1 MSYIEKSNIYITE
14 KYINKTE
21 ANSRYKYNG
30 SDIMFQ
36 KTINNFHKTPKKKFK
51 QLNAKAR
58 FYKARYHSKDN
69 VKTIYSPSYK
79 TISLDPR
86 DKDGLILELVRAQ
99 KDMKIFNKELKNIKN
114 DIKYLEE
121 GNLKN
126 FYIIG
131 KVIELQENK
140 ENNNNDEYELKY
152 KSRNNN
158 IKNYYMYEDNK
169 KINVLKK
176 QTILSD
182 NIIQDNEIKIEE
194 LKNKSKQKKYE
205 ELYNKF
211 LEKEKEIN
219 DLNQK
224 SNELNFILLENAIK
238 MRNFYI
244 KSMQNDNEVKS
255 IKKKIKYEKHLY
267 NQNQEQ
273 IKILNDKIQDL
284 NNEKNKLEEKIKKTE
299 QEQKEFDEEENNLNK
314 EIEENNELIKE
325 KDNNKYLLENL
336 RNTEERAK
344 NDVIKLDK
352 KIAIQKKDNINYIY
366 EVEEYEKIRPALV
379 EKSKIPGRNQEIMR
393 NMEREIEKI
402 IKEMK
407 KRNEEDE
414 NKEKNMNNE
423 IINNNDMNNNYI
435 DEIYNYEKEK
445 IDIDNKLNKLKIDFK
460 NSKTKNETLNK
471 NFEEL
476 IEKYIKHKEEYE
488 RSQKEYVEKKKK
500 QKLENDELEKQMKED
515 KELKEKNFIQK
526 KEKYDKEISEL
537 KTKNNLLKKEKEK
550 LQKNYDDKMKAI
562 KKANESKAKLNN
574 ILDEIARIS
583 S

>member
-1 MSYIEKSNIYITE
+1 MAYIEKSNSYIAE
-14 KYINKTE
+14 KNINKTE
-21 ANSRYKYNG
+21 ANNRYKYNG
-30 SDIMFQ
+30 TDIIFN
-36 KTINNFHKTPKKKFK
+36 KTFNIFNKTPKKKIK
-51 QLNAKAR
+51 QLNSQTR

-69 VKTIYSPSYK
+69 MKSIYPPSRVN
-79 TISLDPR
+79 LDPR
-86 DKDGLILELVRAQ
+86 DKDGLFLELVRAQ
-99 KDMKIFNKELKNIKN
+99 KDMKIFNKELKSIKN

-121 GNLKN
+121 GNLTN
-126 FYIIG
+126 FLIIG

-158 IKNYYMYEDNK
+158 IEKYYKYEENK

-176 QTILSD
+176 QIILSD
-182 NIIQDNEIKIEE
+182 NIIQDNELKIEE
-194 LKNKSKQKKYE
+194 LKNKSKQKKYQ

-211 LEKEKEIN
+211 MEKEKEIN

-273 IKILNDKIQDL
+273 IKIFNDKIKGL
-284 NNEKNKLEEKIKKTE
+284 NNEKNKLEEKIKKIE
-299 QEQKEFDEEENNLNK
+299 QEQKEFDKEENNLNK

-325 KDNNKYLLENL
+325 KDNNKYLLQNL
-336 RNTEERAK
+336 RNTEERAT
-344 NDVIKLDK
+344 NDVIKIDK
-352 KIAIQKKDNINYIY
+352 KISLQKKDNINYIY

-379 EKSKIPGRNQEIMR
+379 EKSKIPGHNQEIMR

-423 IINNNDMNNNYI
+423 IINNTDMNNNYI

-445 IDIDNKLNKLKIDFK
+445 MDIDNELNKLKIDFK
-460 NSKTKNETLNK
+460 NSKNKNETLNK

-488 RSQKEYVEKKKK
+488 KSQKEYIEKKKK
-500 QKLENDELEKQMKED
+500 QKLENDKIEKQMNKD
-515 KELKEKNFIQK
+515 KELKEKNFIQE

-537 KTKNNLLKKEKEK
+537 KAKNNLLKKEKEK
-550 LQKNYDDKMKAI
+550 LQKSYDDKMKAI
-562 KKANESKAKLNN
+562 KKANESRAKLKN
-574 ILDEIARIS
+574 ILDEITRIS
-583 S
+583 SS